1 VSSAA
6 LEIQGLHKRFG
17 GIEATANVSL
27 SIAKGSLHALIGPNG
42 AGKTTLVAQLSGEL
56 APNSGEI
63 LHRGADVTAL
73 DMFRRCRGGI
83 ARSFQ
88 ITSLFDDYTALENVL
103 LAVLS
108 RHGRGPRFWN
118 DVMADHDSIREA
130 ELVLAQVGLA
140 DQRDVVASGLAHG
153 QQRQLEVGLALATGA
168 DVLLLDE
175 PLAGVGAAEA
185 AAMIA
190 LLRRLKGTVTVVL
203 IEHDMEAVFALADRI
218 SVLVYGKLIATGTP
232 EEIRLNPEVRAAYLG
247 EGSV

>member
-1 VSSAA
+1 MSSAA
-6 LEIQGLHKRFG
+6 LEIRGLHKRFG

-56 APNSGEI
+56 TPNSGEI
-63 LHRGADVTAL
+63 LHRGTDVTAL
-73 DMFRRCRGGI
+73 DMFRRCRRGI

-118 DVMADHDSIREA
+118 DVMGDHDSIREA

-140 DQRDVVASGLAHG
+140 DRRDVLASGLAHG

-175 PLAGVGAAEA
+175 PLAGMGAAEA
-185 AAMIA
+185 TAMIG
-190 LLRRLKGTVTVVL
+190 LLRRLKGTVTLVL

>member
-1 VSSAA
+1 VKS
-6 LEIQGLHKRFG
+6 
-17 GIEATANVSL
+17 
-27 SIAKGSLHALIGPNG
+27 
-42 AGKTTLVAQLSGEL
+42 
-56 APNSGEI
+56 
-63 LHRGADVTAL
+63 LHRGTDVTAL
-73 DMFRRCRGGI
+73 DMFRRCRRGI

-118 DVMADHDSIREA
+118 DVMGDHDSIREA

-140 DQRDVVASGLAHG
+140 DRRDVLASGLAHG

-175 PLAGVGAAEA
+175 PLAGMGAAEA
-185 AAMIA
+185 TAMIG
-190 LLRRLKGTVTVVL
+190 LLRRLKGTVTLVL

>member
-6 LEIQGLHKRFG
+6 LEIRGLHKRFG

-56 APNSGEI
+56 TPNSGEI
-63 LHRGADVTAL
+63 LHRGTDVTAL
-73 DMFRRCRGGI
+73 DMFRRCRRGI

-118 DVMADHDSIREA
+118 DVMGDHDSIREA
-130 ELVLAQVGLA
+130 ELVLDEGMPKPSVFPHEFCELGFCHRKRL
-140 DQRDVVASGLAHG
+140 DTSGL
-153 QQRQLEVGLALATGA
+153 E
-168 DVLLLDE
+168 LLDY
-175 PLAGVGAAEA
+175 
-185 AAMIA
+185 
-190 LLRRLKGTVTVVL
+190 LRVLRHPTPFVKRVTPVS
-203 IEHDMEAVFALADRI
+203 IWASQR
-218 SVLVYGKLIATGTP
+218 GRWRNCGQ
-232 EEIRLNPEVRAAYLG
+232 
-247 EGSV
+247 GSQ